1 MGRMRKQTA
10 DYFPHFAYK
19 GRTLTVLESKWGCVG
34 YAFWFKLLELL
45 CTSEGHYYDYG
56 KPSNAT
62 YLQINAMVDEQ
73 TANDILNE
81 LSEMGKID
89 TDLWNEKKIIWCQ
102 SLVDRLTALY
112 AKRTT
117 EIPKKPRLDG
127 EEEPPPPPPTQQEE
141 KPKKRTKDEEKP
153 KRKAAET
160 APKPEKKHFYGAEF
174 VTLTDDELQKLV
186 QAHGEEKTKRM
197 IEVLDNYKGQNG
209 KKYSSDYRAI
219 LNWVVERVIEEF
231 EKRGGRANG
240 SGTSGGYSSSGGF
253 IPSGGFRGNT

>member
-127 EEEPPPPPPTQQEE
+127 EEETLPPPPTQQEE

-160 APKPEKKHFYGAEF
+160 APKLA
-174 VTLTDDELQKLV
+174 
-186 QAHGEEKTKRM
+186 KRM

-219 LNWVVERVIEEF
+219 LNWVVERVNEEF

-253 IPSGGFRGNT
+253 KPSGGFRGNT